1 VDCRDV
7 LRVDCEQSFDTSVMA
22 ISKLFAALLAVSAG
36 SALTIRNKHERTPPS
51 ATTKNG
57 TYIGRYEPAYD
68 TDYFLGM
75 PFAQPP
81 VGDLRFRTPKSLN
94 ESWSGTRNATEYSP
108 QCIGYGMD
116 TWSQG
121 NYISEDCLTLNVVRT
136 ANDWVNLP
144 VLVWFHGG
152 GLVMGGSSDRR
163 YNQSFIV
170 QQATEAGM
178 PIVAVSVNYRLSSWG
193 FLYGNEIQEEGST
206 MNGFRDT
213 RLALHWIK
221 ENIAAF
227 GGDPSR
233 VTIQGESAGG
243 SIVSANL
250 LAYNGRD
257 DDIFHGAIAE
267 SGPPAGINA
276 LPTVQDWEPYIAN
289 VSSQVGCADAD
300 SMLACLRTVPWKEL
314 SDVFNSTRGAR
325 AGIVIDGDF
334 IVDAPAT
341 QLDRGDFVPV
351 PFLIG
356 SNSDEGIS
364 SARINTTEQFLNN
377 IITSYRVDNGTAQ
390 DLAILYP
397 DIPAIGLPATLPGR
411 PDTSRGLQL
420 KRVSALATDVGQGA
434 PRRLAVQMWA
444 KHGVPSYSYRFN
456 VIVNGLDASIGVP
469 HFQEVAFVFVSLKI
483 AILSKNRSNR

>member
-1 VDCRDV
+1 
-7 LRVDCEQSFDTSVMA
+7 MA
-22 ISKLFAALLAVSAG
+22 ISTLFAALLAVSAS
-36 SALTIRNKHERTPPS
+36 SALTIRNTKQYIPPS

-57 TYIGRYEPAYD
+57 TYIGRYESAYD
-68 TDYFLGM
+68 TDYFLGI
-75 PFAQPP
+75 PFARPP
-81 VGDLRFRTPKSLN
+81 LGDLRFRAPRSLN

-121 NYISEDCLTLNVVRT
+121 NYVSEDCLTLNVVRT
-136 ANDWVNLP
+136 ADDRDKLP

-193 FLYGNEIQEEGST
+193 FLYGKEIQEEGGT
-206 MNGFRDT
+206 MNGYRDT
-213 RLALHWIK
+213 RFALQWIQ

-227 GGDPSR
+227 GGDRSR
-233 VTIQGESAGG
+233 VTIMGESAGG
-243 SIVSANL
+243 WVVSALL

-257 DDIFHGAIAE
+257 DKLFSGAIAQ
-267 SGPPAGINA
+267 SGPPARIQA
-276 LPTVQDWEPYIAN
+276 LPTVEDWEPVIAN
-289 VSSQVGCADAD
+289 ISSRVGCADAESVLD
-300 SMLACLRTVPWKEL
+300 CLRTVPSKEL
-314 SDVFNSTRGAR
+314 SDVFNSTRS
-325 AGIVIDGDF
+325 AGLGVVIDGDF
-334 IVDAPAT
+334 VVDAPAT
-341 QLDRGDFVPV
+341 QLERGDFVPV

-364 SARINTTEQFLNN
+364 GARINTTAQFLNN
-377 IITSYRVDNGTAQ
+377 IVNTYKVDNGTAQ

-397 DIPAIGLPATLPGR
+397 DVPAIGLPATVKGR
-411 PDTSRGLQL
+411 PAASRGLQL

-434 PRRLAVQMWA
+434 PRRLTVQLWA
-444 KHGVPSYSYRFN
+444 KQGVPAYSYRFN

-469 HFQEVAFVFVSLKI
+469 HFQEVAFVFVSCGPQSFLVGWHVCPSL
-483 AILSKNRSNR
+483 AC

>member
-1 VDCRDV
+1 
-7 LRVDCEQSFDTSVMA
+7 MA
-22 ISKLFAALLAVSAG
+22 ISKIFTVLLAVSAG
-36 SALTIRNKHERTPPS
+36 SALTIKNNPYRSPPS

-57 TYIGRYEPAYD
+57 TYVGRYEPACD
-68 TDYFLGM
+68 TDYFLGI

-81 VGDLRFRTPKSLN
+81 LGDLRFRTPRSLN

-121 NYISEDCLTLNVVRT
+121 NYVSEDCLTLNVVRT
-136 ANDWVNLP
+136 ADDWDKLP

-152 GLVMGGSSDRR
+152 GLTMGGSSDRR
-163 YNQSFIV
+163 YNQTFIV

-178 PIVAVSVNYRLSSWG
+178 PIVAVSVNYRLQSWG
-193 FLYGNEIQEEGST
+193 FLYGKEIQEEGST

-213 RLALHWIK
+213 RLALHWIQ

-233 VTIQGESAGG
+233 VTIMGESAGG
-243 SIVSANL
+243 SIVSALL

-257 DDIFHGAIAE
+257 DKLFSGAIAQ
-267 SGPPAGINA
+267 SGPPARINA
-276 LPTVQDWEPYIAN
+276 LPTVVDWEPVIAN
-289 VSSQVGCADAD
+289 ISAQVGCADAE
-300 SMLACLRTVPWKEL
+300 SILTCLRTVPSNQL
-314 SDVFNSTRGAR
+314 SDVFNSTRP
-325 AGIVIDGDF
+325 AGLGVVIDGDF

-341 QLDRGDFVPV
+341 QMVRGDFVPV

-364 SARINTTEQFLNN
+364 SARINTTEQFLNVVN
-377 IITSYRVDNGTAQ
+377 TAYGRDNGTAQ

-397 DIPAIGLPATLPGR
+397 DIPAIGLPATIKGR
-411 PDTSRGLQL
+411 PDASRGLQL
-420 KRVSALATDVGQGA
+420 KRISALATDVGQGA
-434 PRRLAVQMWA
+434 PRRLAVQLWA
-444 KHGVPSYSYRFN
+444 KHGVPAYSYRFN

-469 HFQEVAFVFVSLKI
+469 HFQEVAFVFVS
-483 AILSKNRSNR
+483 RSYARLLTMCTNH

>member
-1 VDCRDV
+1 MAMSKILSV
-7 LRVDCEQSFDTSVMA
+7 LLT
-22 ISKLFAALLAVSAG
+22 VSAS
-36 SALTIRNKHERTPPS
+36 SALTIRNTPDRTPPS

-81 VGDLRFRTPKSLN
+81 VGDLRFRTPRSLN
-94 ESWSGTRNATEYSP
+94 ESWSDTRNATEYSP

-121 NYISEDCLTLNVVRT
+121 NYVSEDCLTLNVVRT
-136 ANDWVNLP
+136 ADDRAKLP
-144 VLVWFHGG
+144 VLIWFHGG
-152 GLVMGGSSDRR
+152 GLVNGGSSDRR

-193 FLYGNEIQEEGST
+193 FLYCQEIQDEGST

-213 RLALHWIK
+213 RLALHWIQ

-233 VTIQGESAGG
+233 VTIMGESAGG
-243 SIVSANL
+243 AIVSAHL
-250 LAYNGRD
+250 LAYDGRD
-257 DDIFHGAIAE
+257 DKLFRGAIAE
-267 SGPPAGINA
+267 SGPPARINA
-276 LPTVQDWEPYIAN
+276 LPTVEDWEPVVAN
-289 VSSQVGCADAD
+289 ISAQVGCANAT
-300 SMLACLRTVPWKEL
+300 SVLACLRSVPSDEL
-314 SDVFNSTRGAR
+314 SDVFNSTSLQFSGL
-325 AGIVIDGDF
+325 GIVIDGDF

-341 QLDRGDFVPV
+341 QLNEGKFVPV

-364 SARINTTEQFLNN
+364 SSRINTTEQFLNN
-377 IITSYRVDNGTAQ
+377 IVTSYKVDNGTAQ

-411 PDTSRGLQL
+411 PDASRGLQL
-420 KRVSALATDVGQGA
+420 KRTSALATDVGQGA

-444 KHGVPSYSYRFN
+444 KHGAAAYSYRFN

-469 HFQEVAFVFVSLKI
+469 HFQEVAFVFVSRK
-483 AILSKNRSNR
+483 LSY